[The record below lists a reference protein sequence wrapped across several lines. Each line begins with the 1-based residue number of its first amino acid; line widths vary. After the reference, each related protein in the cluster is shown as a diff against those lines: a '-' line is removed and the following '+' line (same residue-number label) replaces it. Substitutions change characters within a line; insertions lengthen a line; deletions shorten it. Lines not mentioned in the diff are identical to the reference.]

1 MKTRKD
7 TGLGDPLTP
16 SRPRIPRRRTIGI
29 MILILAVLGTAAL
42 LWFSGHK
49 RRPAEPI
56 APPIPAAPAAPA
68 LAVTEQIIRKGQT
81 ISDLLGQRGF
91 SNEEIHRL
99 KEQVKPVFNLN
110 RIIAGRRIRFRSEPG
125 SFVRSVEYEID
136 DEAYLVIDREGTDF
150 RAEKKNIPYET
161 RVAYIDGAIE
171 DNPIN
176 AFDVQGEKAE
186 LAIAMTDLFVWD
198 IDFYSELRKGDS
210 FRMVYEKKILDGAFV
225 RHGAILAAEF
235 ICQGKKYEA
244 FRFEYPDTHKAD
256 FFDREGKSCRK
267 EFLRSPLPFA
277 RITSRFSFSRLHPIH
292 KVYRAHF
299 GVDYGAPLGY
309 PVHATA
315 DGTVTF
321 AGTNGASGRMV
332 TIRHKNSYET
342 LYLHLQQ
349 INVKKGDVVS
359 SGQVIGAVGSSGEST
374 GPHLDYRVKQGG
386 SYVNPL
392 SWKFQP
398 VAPLRPEFKDGYKE
412 EVRKYDLLLNT
423 PRILRSVVSRS

>member
-1 MKTRKD
+1 MDTRKD
-7 TGLGDPLTP
+7 IGRGEPLTR
-16 SRPRIPRRRTIGI
+16 SRPRTRKGRTIGI
-29 MILILAVLGTAAL
+29 LILIPAVLGTAAL
-42 LWFSGHK
+42 LRHSGPK
-49 RRPAEPI
+49 RRPAEPT
-56 APPIPAAPAAPA
+56 AAPIPAAPASPA

-81 ISDLLGQRGF
+81 ISDLLGRRGF

-99 KEQVKPVFNLN
+99 KEQVKPVFNLD
-110 RIIAGRRIRFRSEPG
+110 RIVAGRRIRFRSEPG
-125 SFVRSVEYEID
+125 SFVRAVEYEID
-136 DEAYLVIDREGTDF
+136 DEAYLVIDLEGADF
-150 RAEKKNIPYET
+150 RAEKKKIPFET

-176 AFDVQGEKAE
+176 AFGVQGEKAE
-186 LAIAMTDLFVWD
+186 LAIAMTDLFAWD

-210 FRMVYEKKILDGAFV
+210 FRIVYEKHFLDGAFV
-225 RHGAILAAEF
+225 RYGAILAAEF

-244 FRFEYPDTHKAD
+244 FRFAYPDTRKAD

-267 EFLRSPLPFA
+267 EFLRSPLPYA

-342 LYLHLQQ
+342 MYLHLQQ
-349 INVKKGDVVS
+349 INVKKGDAVS
-359 SGQVIGAVGSSGEST
+359 GGQAIGAVGSSGEST

-398 VAPLRPEFKDGYKE
+398 VAPLRPEFKDEYRQ
-412 EVRKYDLLLNT
+412 EVRKYDLLLNA
-423 PRILRSVVSRS
+423 PRILRSVVSR

>member
-1 MKTRKD
+1 MKTRKE
-7 TGLGDPLTP
+7 TGRGKPLTP
-16 SRPRIPRRRTIGI
+16 SRPRISRGRTIGLT
-29 MILILAVLGTAAL
+29 ILILAVLGAAAL
-42 LWFSGHK
+42 LRLAGPK
-49 RRPAEPI
+49 RRSSETKA
-56 APPIPAAPAAPA
+56 APIPTAPASPA
-68 LAVTEQIIRKGQT
+68 LAVTEHIIRKGQT
-81 ISDLLGQRGF
+81 ISDLLGGKGF
-91 SNEEIHRL
+91 SNQEIHRL

-110 RIIAGRRIRFRSEPG
+110 RIVAGRRIRFRSEAG
-125 SFVRSVEYEID
+125 SYVRSVEYEID
-136 DEAYLVIDREGTDF
+136 DEAYLVIEREGTDF
-150 RAEKKNIPYET
+150 RAEKKKISYET
-161 RVAYIDGAIE
+161 RVVYIDGAIE

-176 AFDVQGEKAE
+176 AFGAQGEKAE
-186 LAIAMTDLFVWD
+186 LAIAMTDLFAWD

-210 FRMVYEKKILDGAFV
+210 FRMVFEKKFLDGTFV
-225 RHGAILAAEF
+225 RYGTILAAEF

-342 LYLHLQQ
+342 MYLHLQQ
-349 INVKKGDVVS
+349 LNVKKGDVVS

-398 VAPLRPEFKDGYKE
+398 VTPLRPEFKDGYRE
-412 EVRKYDLLLNT
+412 EVRKYDLLLNA
-423 PRILRSVVSRS
+423 PLILRSIVLR